1 MFHVRK
7 RLVTPR
13 LPLLAAVLVAVMAAL
28 FASAAVQPASA
39 HRSGC
44 HRWHSCPSDLYTYR
58 WHGLEDVPRAV
69 DFRRRSRCDGQ
80 TLRTIA
86 ASLVEV

>member
-7 RLVTPR
+7 PGAPCR
-13 LPLLAAVLVAVMAAL
+13 PLLAAVLVAVMAAF

-58 WHGLEDVPRAV
+58 WHGLLCTSHSTDKIRVV
-69 DFRRRSRCDGQ
+69 YQG
-80 TLRTIA
+80 RTYWCHR
-86 ASLVEV
+86 